1 MEDEKNKLW
10 YFVDDINTGVL
21 ISTALKDRQAKKIF
35 PEMPTLTF
43 ICKDSYDAI
52 HIAKLMLDKQEG
64 APYEL
69 CDTVIEVNQVFFS
82 DKRFEEDLKFK
93 IM

>member
-21 ISTALKDRQAKKIF
+21 ISTAPKDRLAKKIF